1 MEMIHYTVYATKTF
15 HPQPYVAC
23 SIVLT
28 EEEVQKYKRRP
39 KDLFGRYQ
47 FLIEDLEGKPNR
59 FPWLFIRVELE
70 SKNTTAM
77 SVEIQ

>member
-1 MEMIHYTVYATKTF
+1 MTHYNVYASKSF
-15 HPQPYVAC
+15 LPQPYGAC
-23 SIVLT
+23 SVVLT
-28 EEEVQKYKRRP
+28 DEDVQEFTRRP
-39 KDLFGRYQ
+39 KDEYGRYP
-47 FLIEDLEGKPNR
+47 LCMDDLEGKSNC